1 MQIPYLSK
9 GDMKALDSLKS
20 FYGGAK
26 TISKIIARKR
36 DYKHRKEVLAKKG
49 FGQYLSEAEGFAKRF
64 PNAAKFQ
71 EKITKQGVATTQVSG
86 WQGCKITHNCMKRMA
101 ANGAVLIP
109 KEHIAVMPLTDDY
122 VYGGDLMATLA
133 MCENIMGARFCS
145 SSLVGTPLPAQRFD
159 HIRKATGVTIATVDA
174 ANGLKAVPL
183 KNMGTAFGNLTGV
196 EVANDNHLVYIDS
209 ITRTAVETGADFF
222 LNPSWST
229 IVAACY
235 YGRDIPEITF
245 KISMLL
251 STQNTVMFRMLM
263 QIIKAYLRK
272 DRTSPICE
280 VNIGNAVSPD
290 KFMECADILKE
301 SRIKGVSLTAHIRIN
316 PDLGVA
322 DFNWFDNA
330 VRVLDSGCDMT
341 IKYESDGQCRPM
353 DTMACYFISKQ
364 ECDEKAELIGDVLY
378 HKVLRCD
385 QDAKAIMKLG
395 HKARFADISEKG

>member
-1 MQIPYLSK
+1 MLMPYLSK
-9 GDMKALDSLKS
+9 ADMKALDDLKAS
-20 FYGGAK
+20 YGGAK
-26 TISKIIARKR
+26 KISKTIDGKR
-36 DYKHRKEVLAKKG
+36 DYKHRKEALTKKG
-49 FGQYLSEAEGFAKRF
+49 FGRHLAEAEGFAKRF
-64 PNAAKFQ
+64 PKASKFQ
-71 EKITKQGVATTQVSG
+71 GKITRKGVATTQVSG
-86 WQGCKITHNCMKRMA
+86 WQGCKVTHNCMKRLA
-101 ANGAVLIP
+101 EKGIVLIP
-109 KEHIAVMPLTDDY
+109 KEMIAVMALTDDY
-122 VYGGDLMATLA
+122 VYSGDLMATLA
-133 MCENIMGARFCS
+133 MCENIMGARFCNT
-145 SSLVGTPLPAQRFD
+145 SLVGTPLPAQRFD
-159 HIRKATGVTIATVDA
+159 HIRKATGLTIATVDA
-174 ANGLKAVPL
+174 GNGLKAVPL

-235 YGRDIPEITF
+235 YGRDIPDITF

-263 QIIKAYLRK
+263 QIIKTYLRK
-272 DRTSPICE
+272 DHTSPICE
-280 VNIGNAVSPD
+280 INIGNAVSPA
-290 KFMECADILKE
+290 KFMECADILK
-301 SRIKGVSLTAHIRIN
+301 SSTIKGISLTAHIRIN

-330 VRVLDSGCDMT
+330 LQVLDRGYDMT

-364 ECDEKAELIGDVLY
+364 ECDEKSETIGDVLY

-385 QDAKAIMKLG
+385 QDAKAIMELG
-395 HKARFADISEKG
+395 HKARFADISEK